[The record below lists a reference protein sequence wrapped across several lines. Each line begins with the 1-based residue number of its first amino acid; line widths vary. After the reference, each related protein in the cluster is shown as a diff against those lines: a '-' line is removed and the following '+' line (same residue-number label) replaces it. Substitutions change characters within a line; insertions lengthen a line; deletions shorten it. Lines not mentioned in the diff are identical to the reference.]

1 VFGIPNEGFEHEE
14 VLEMIELFGSKVIPA
29 YDTDPVHRTTKARA
43 TAKRKYPDYANPLP
57 EGLDVSV
64 IPTNALLPLES

>member
-1 VFGIPNEGFEHEE
+1 V
-14 VLEMIELFGSKVIPA
+14 FGSKVIPA